1 MTLSIIIVNYNV
13 KYFLEQCLYSV
24 QKAIAGL
31 AAEVIVV
38 DNHST
43 DGSLHYLK
51 PKFPFICFMQ
61 NESNIGFARACNKGL
76 HIAKG
81 EYILFLNPD
90 TLIAED
96 TLQRCLRFFQQHTE
110 AGAVGVRMV
119 DGGGNF
125 LKESKRAFPAPLTSL
140 FKLLGLA
147 RAFPR
152 SRTFSRY
159 HLGHLEAT
167 QNHEVDVLA
176 GAFMMIRRDVL
187 DKTGSF
193 DELFFMYGED
203 VDLSYRIQKAG
214 YKNYYLAETE
224 IIHFKGEST
233 KRGSLN
239 YVRLFYSAMSLFV
252 KKHYGGSK
260 VTFFTAAI
268 QAAIWMRAFIAALAK
283 FIKWIGLPVIDAVL
297 ILFSF
302 WLTKN
307 FWINFIKPN
316 NIYPNYLLRIALPAF
331 TVVYLV
337 VAYYAGLYDKQHKRS
352 YLFRSTFIATG
363 VLLALYA
370 LLPEQYRFSRGI
382 VVFGA
387 LLATVLIS
395 ILRWLLVDSGVL
407 SPMADTISQ
416 PYILVAGT
424 ELEFDEIEIMIKGKN
439 RNDSI
444 IGRLSVG
451 NDIQNAIAP
460 LPEVNTVAAALSA
473 KELILCAGTL
483 SYQQIISFIQ
493 TITEPLRLRFHAA
506 GSYSIIGSDSSTSS
520 GETFSAEAS
529 YNLAMPGKRRV
540 KRLLD
545 VVVAILL
552 LLLFP
557 LHFLMVR
564 RPLRLLFYCLLIL
577 MAKRTWIGYSS
588 RYHQLPAL
596 RQSVLTPSG
605 QPITQQLL
613 PPENRFL
620 MDFWYAQNY
629 EPLQDIKLIV
639 KNYLHLSD

>member
-1 MTLSIIIVNYNV
+1 
-13 KYFLEQCLYSV
+13 
-24 QKAIAGL
+24 
-31 AAEVIVV
+31 
-38 DNHST
+38 
-43 DGSLHYLK
+43 
-51 PKFPFICFMQ
+51 
-61 NESNIGFARACNKGL
+61 
-76 HIAKG
+76 
-81 EYILFLNPD
+81 
-90 TLIAED
+90 
-96 TLQRCLRFFQQHTE
+96 
-110 AGAVGVRMV
+110 
-119 DGGGNF
+119 
-125 LKESKRAFPAPLTSL
+125 
-140 FKLLGLA
+140 
-147 RAFPR
+147 
-152 SRTFSRY
+152 
-159 HLGHLEAT
+159 LEAT

-451 NDIQNAIAP
+451 SDIQNAIAP

-529 YNLAMPGKRRV
+529 YNLAIPGKRRV

-545 VVVAILL
+545 VMVAILL